1 MFVCLNFQGEPGF
14 SGPSGTMGVAGD
26 PGQKG
31 RPGPKVHLLISNS
44 GFSYLSGRTT
54 HQVIIGQEYIMD
66 LMHLCL
72 VLPPTLPLI
81 DCQFV
86 KIVAEN
92 SVINCHH

>member
-44 GFSYLSGRTT
+44 GFSYLS
-54 HQVIIGQEYIMD
+54 
-66 LMHLCL
+66 
-72 VLPPTLPLI
+72 
-81 DCQFV
+81 
-86 KIVAEN
+86 
-92 SVINCHH
+92 

>member
-31 RPGPKVHLLISNS
+31 RQGPKVHLLIIAIQV
-44 GFSYLSGRTT
+44 FHTCPRTT
-54 HQVIIGQEYIMD
+54 HQVIIGQGYIMD

-72 VLPPTLPLI
+72 VLPPTLPPI
-81 DCQFV
+81 DGQFV

-92 SVINCHH
+92 SVINCYH